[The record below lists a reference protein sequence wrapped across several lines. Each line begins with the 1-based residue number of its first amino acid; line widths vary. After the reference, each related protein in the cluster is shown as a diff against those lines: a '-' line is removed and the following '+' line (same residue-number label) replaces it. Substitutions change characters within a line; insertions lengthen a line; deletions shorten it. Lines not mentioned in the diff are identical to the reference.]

1 MTFKKYM
8 YRMVIDIPVLELV
21 HQYSAPYLSAN
32 WSAFFSISLDDQSDY
47 NSISECTHISKTD
60 YL

>member
-1 MTFKKYM
+1 
-8 YRMVIDIPVLELV
+8 MVIGIPVLELV

-47 NSISECTHISKTD
+47 NSISECTHINKTD